1 MPRAEPI
8 NKLSETVTVE
18 EESSLAYPLT
28 PENTPKMGQSTTD
41 FFVSSGCQI
50 IEDSMS
56 PAARKAFEEE
66 NAISRRHQ
74 EQGKG
79 RKLSIPFSPT
89 SKQRSTPYFSDSDED
104 DKYTSGLEHGSPS
117 AMREKTRP
125 ASKPN
130 KATNRGSVA
139 LNQQADWDAMMARIR
154 KDRAA
159 ALKNVENK

>member
-8 NKLSETVTVE
+8 NKLSKNVTVE

-28 PENTPKMGQSTTD
+28 SENTPKMGQSTTD

-56 PAARKAFEEE
+56 PAARKALEEE

-74 EQGKG
+74 EQVKG

-89 SKQRSTPYFSDSDED
+89 SKQRSTSYFSDSDED

-117 AMREKTRP
+117 AM
-125 ASKPN
+125 
-130 KATNRGSVA
+130 GSIA
-139 LNQQADWDAMMARIR
+139 LNQQADWDALMARIR